1 MKSKKYLFFTMLPV
15 LLFSGCDKEKNSSS
29 EVSVPENIPI
39 INYSAD
45 FSDIPDEISVVNE
58 LKASD
63 NKFYISAYVDKSYVT
78 EDFWFLDILSD
89 SLSPYKPDI
98 NKQYINDFIFKDDK
112 VYICYAD
119 DEYNNFVALTDR
131 KGSMINEYKLD
142 FSNVSDMFFDS
153 EGQLCILEVVQPV
166 ESDNVINNVH
176 IFDDNGNDKVISLD
190 SVMKLET
197 DDAVVKIS
205 GDKSGNIY
213 VLTQKTEPLIS
224 SLHIQGKTNLYKVD
238 SSYNVKGKFSYNET
252 ENEYISDFILTDD
265 EKLNVIIS
273 DESPLKKVYSVDKDT
288 YKVIGEHDID
298 DISKIYHGI
307 SEYDIVYETFSGDG
321 IYGYDFEKEEAILIR
336 QYDENNNQEMDIS
349 NYYSS
354 GSDMLISTSSVSDNM
369 IDIYMYDGSEKFTSL
384 DISTINSK
392 GYIDVLYVSDNGEMF
407 CFENSEK
414 IISEDDEY
422 TYVKSYI
429 VSRYDASGKFI
440 NSVDITEAVGE
451 ENDIV
456 AKSFSVSDIGD
467 ICIIYTDMSYSVP
480 QNVLLVVNEK
490 SQTVIKEKISDD
502 YIDFDIISNE
512 NETVKIAFTEKDKLI
527 IKDFNSEGEIKE
539 NTVIFDYPKISSETV
554 KAEVYRGFSE
564 NTVYC
569 KLSEELYKYDI
580 SNEKFEPVLN
590 FSKLGITDA
599 HHIVPVNESDIIC
612 MGYNEDFEEKFITL
626 KSGE

>member
-1 MKSKKYLFFTMLPV
+1 MLPV
-15 LLFSGCDKEKNSSS
+15 LLFSGCDKEKNNSS

-63 NKFYISAYVDKSYVT
+63 NKFYISAYVDKSYMT

-288 YKVIGEHDID
+288 
-298 DISKIYHGI
+298 
-307 SEYDIVYETFSGDG
+307 
-321 IYGYDFEKEEAILIR
+321 
-336 QYDENNNQEMDIS
+336 
-349 NYYSS
+349 
-354 GSDMLISTSSVSDNM
+354 
-369 IDIYMYDGSEKFTSL
+369 
-384 DISTINSK
+384 
-392 GYIDVLYVSDNGEMF
+392 
-407 CFENSEK
+407 
-414 IISEDDEY
+414 
-422 TYVKSYI
+422 
-429 VSRYDASGKFI
+429 
-440 NSVDITEAVGE
+440 
-451 ENDIV
+451 
-456 AKSFSVSDIGD
+456 
-467 ICIIYTDMSYSVP
+467 
-480 QNVLLVVNEK
+480 
-490 SQTVIKEKISDD
+490 
-502 YIDFDIISNE
+502 
-512 NETVKIAFTEKDKLI
+512 
-527 IKDFNSEGEIKE
+527 
-539 NTVIFDYPKISSETV
+539 
-554 KAEVYRGFSE
+554 
-564 NTVYC
+564 
-569 KLSEELYKYDI
+569 
-580 SNEKFEPVLN
+580 
-590 FSKLGITDA
+590 
-599 HHIVPVNESDIIC
+599 
-612 MGYNEDFEEKFITL
+612 
-626 KSGE
+626 